1 MEIKQI
7 TIADYK
13 LVTGLFDQYRV
24 FYKQASD
31 IALAETFI
39 KNRLERNESI
49 IFVALQGDSPVGFT
63 QLYPLLS
70 SVRATKNWLLNDLY
84 VDANHRKKGIGEALL
99 QTAYEFAKNDGA
111 AFIELETGVDNFTA
125 QSLYE
130 ATGFIRQAANTTSYY
145 YRRGI

>member
-13 LVTGLFDQYRV
+13 LVTGLFNQYRV

-49 IFVALQGDSPVGFT
+49 IFVALQDDSPVGFT

-99 QTAYEFAKNDGA
+99 QAAYEFAKNDGA

-130 ATGFIRQAANTTSYY
+130 ATGFVRQAANTTSYY